1 MWVRFYRS
9 LCGLSLFLLFIQY
22 IRRTRNYYFWND
34 TLWKL
39 SGQTRSC
46 IYSVINTSWVI
57 AFILIGL
64 FNYVS
69 WDEISLVLHF
79 YNILLM
85 ASFIKCIEIQ
95 QRKKI
100 ALHTSQER
108 VIGKF
113 FVHLHFPMLFFIGY
127 WCLWKGK
134 KAERNDVQR
143 INK

>member
-1 MWVRFYRS
+1 MLVRLYRS
-9 LCGLSLFLLFIQY
+9 LCWFSLFLLFIQY

-39 SGQTRSC
+39 SGQTRSWR

-64 FNYVS
+64 LNYVS

-95 QRKKI
+95 QRKKNCPSYV
-100 ALHTSQER
+100 TR
-108 VIGKF
+108 KT
-113 FVHLHFPMLFFIGY
+113 LFIFILP
-127 WCLWKGK
+127 CCSSLVTDVFEKVK
-134 KAERNDVQR
+134 KLSETMSNE
-143 INK
+143 

>member
-64 FNYVS
+64 LNYVS

-95 QRKKI
+95 QRIKNCPSYVTRKSHRQI
-100 ALHTSQER
+100 LCSSSFSH
-108 VIGKF
+108 VILRWLLMSLK
-113 FVHLHFPMLFFIGY
+113 
-127 WCLWKGK
+127 
-134 KAERNDVQR
+134 R
-143 INK
+143 

>member
-1 MWVRFYRS
+1 MLVRLYRS
-9 LCGLSLFLLFIQY
+9 LCWFSLFLLFIQY

-39 SGQTRSC
+39 SGQTRSWR

-64 FNYVS
+64 LNYVS

-95 QRKKI
+95 QRKKNCPSYVTRKSHRQI
-100 ALHTSQER
+100 LCSSSFSH
-108 VIGKF
+108 VILRWLLMSLK
-113 FVHLHFPMLFFIGY
+113 
-127 WCLWKGK
+127 
-134 KAERNDVQR
+134 R
-143 INK
+143 